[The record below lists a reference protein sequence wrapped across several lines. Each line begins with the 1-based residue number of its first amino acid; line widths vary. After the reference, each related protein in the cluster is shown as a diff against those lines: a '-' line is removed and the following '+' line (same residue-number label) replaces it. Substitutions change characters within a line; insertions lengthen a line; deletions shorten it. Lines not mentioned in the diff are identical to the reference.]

1 MARDGGGLGL
11 VIVQRILQLHQ
22 SEIRLVDREAPGA
35 LFQLICRPRASGGR
49 ARAGMRR
56 GIHWLLQACLTPGAR
71 APESIHVQAKSI
83 LLLCALG
90 GAYLWFQLSNLHI
103 AIGERATGGYDG
115 ASTRSPE
122 DVDRAVREA
131 EEAAAKAQAAR
142 PEAQRGNQAGPVRP
156 GRARPGHASR
166 SPPPG

>member
-1 MARDGGGLGL
+1 MSKL
-11 VIVQRILQLHQ
+11 
-22 SEIRLVDREAPGA
+22 
-35 LFQLICRPRASGGR
+35 
-49 ARAGMRR
+49 
-56 GIHWLLQACLTPGAR
+56 
-71 APESIHVQAKSI
+71 KSI
-83 LLLCALG
+83 LLLCALAG

-142 PEAQRGNQAGPVRP
+142 PKRSAATRPGRVRP

>member
-1 MARDGGGLGL
+1 MSKL
-11 VIVQRILQLHQ
+11 
-22 SEIRLVDREAPGA
+22 
-35 LFQLICRPRASGGR
+35 
-49 ARAGMRR
+49 
-56 GIHWLLQACLTPGAR
+56 
-71 APESIHVQAKSI
+71 KSI
-83 LLLCALG
+83 LLLCALAG

-142 PEAQRGNQAGPVRP
+142 PEAQRGNRPGRVRP
-156 GRARPGHASR
+156 GRARVTLRGRRHPADPARAGIHVQQIAIGHGIEDAGHAGQRGMPNSR
-166 SPPPG
+166 ATMAPWDR